1 MTEPRIVLAGMG
13 PKLSGL
19 TWETSKFMRIGRQ
32 TNLDVV
38 LRDHSVE
45 RVHAEVRH
53 QGMRWLLRDLA
64 HNPMYPTLVN
74 NQPLLGKDEVLKPD
88 DIVQIGKL
96 QLRVTDVVVP
106 MEPNIARTP
115 LPAAFNGDCPYTH

>member
-13 PKLSGL
+13 QKLSGL
-19 TWETSKFMRIGRQ
+19 TWETNKYLRIGRQ

-45 RVHAEVRH
+45 RIHAEIRH
-53 QGMRWLLRDLA
+53 QGMRWILRDLA

-74 NQPLLGKDEVLKPD
+74 NASLVGKDQVLKFED
-88 DIVQIGKL
+88 VVQIGKL
-96 QLRVTDVVVP
+96 QLRVSDLVVP
-106 MEPNIARTP
+106 AEAQQ
-115 LPAAFNGDCPYTH
+115 

>member
-1 MTEPRIVLAGMG
+1 MRIMTEPRIVLAGMG

-19 TWETSKFMRIGRQ
+19 TWETSKLLRIGRQ

-38 LRDHSVE
+38 LRDNSVE

-64 HNPMYPTLVN
+64 HNPFYPTLVN
-74 NQPLLGKDEVLKPD
+74 DMALVGKDLVLNTD

-96 QLRVTDVVVP
+96 QL
-106 MEPNIARTP
+106 
-115 LPAAFNGDCPYTH
+115 

>member
-1 MTEPRIVLAGMG
+1 MLVGLRVFPRLDEAHGWPNALTGTRIMSEPRIVLAGMG

-19 TWETSKFMRIGRQ
+19 TWESNKFLRIGRQ

-45 RVHAEVRH
+45 RIHAEIRH
-53 QGMRWLLRDLA
+53 QGMRWILRDLA

-74 NQPLLGKDEVLKPD
+74 N
-88 DIVQIGKL
+88 
-96 QLRVTDVVVP
+96 
-106 MEPNIARTP
+106 
-115 LPAAFNGDCPYTH
+115 